1 MVGSHSPAE
10 VRPLTGLRWFAASIV
25 FVYHFGAPAWI
36 PNWLWRIQHNGLLGV
51 QLFFVLSGY
60 VLTLRYFKI
69 RLQLR
74 KYLLSR
80 VARIW
85 PMYLVG
91 LFLSFL
97 YLVYS
102 NQPTPLTSIAVHA
115 VGLQAW
121 NPEMDSALR
130 LNGPAWTVSVEFFFY
145 LMFPILL
152 SVFRRWESRTTLGPL
167 LMLAGTALGG
177 LLTMRQLVAFGPV
190 DTSLQELPNSF
201 IWFRLVP
208 IHYLGLFVTGVG
220 AAITVLNSQSKGLDA
235 QLGRFV
241 KPGMIVGLLVLSI
254 SCVSFNTP
262 TSSHLALSARFWL
275 TGPPFA
281 LLLMSLHLH
290 PRNLV
295 SKILGSDLMGFLG
308 KISYSFYILHVPFI
322 SLLRLKLPNLS
333 YEMRFMLLLT
343 CSALAFLTIEQPL
356 RKFLT
361 SRPD

>member
-1 MVGSHSPAE
+1 MAE
-10 VRPLTGLRWFAASIV
+10 EVKSLTGLRWFAALAV
-25 FVYHFGAPAWI
+25 FLYHYGNPAWI
-36 PNWLWRIQHNGLLGV
+36 PNRLWRIEHNGLLGV
-51 QLFFVLSGY
+51 QFFFVLSGY

-69 RLQLR
+69 RFQLR
-74 KYLLSR
+74 RYLLSR

-85 PMYLVG
+85 PMYLAG
-91 LFLSFL
+91 LFLSFV

-102 NQPTPLTSIAVHA
+102 NQPTPLRLVAVHA

-121 NPEMDSALR
+121 NPEMDFALG

-152 SVFRRWESRTTLGPL
+152 TVFRRWEPRTKLGPL

-177 LLTMRQLVAFGPV
+177 LLTVRQVVAFGPV

-208 IHYLGLFVTGVG
+208 IHYLGLFVTGIG
-220 AAITVLNSQSKGLDA
+220 AAITVLNSQSKGLAA

-241 KPGMIVGLLVLSI
+241 KPEMIVGLLILSI
-254 SCVSFNTP
+254 TCVSFNTP
-262 TSSHLALSARFWL
+262 TSSQLALSARFWL

-281 LLLMSLHLH
+281 ILLMSLHLH

-295 SKILGSDLMGFLG
+295 SKILGSDLISFLG

-333 YEMRFMLLLT
+333 YEIRFMLLLL
-343 CSALAFLTIEQPL
+343 CSTLAYLTIEQPL

-361 SRPD
+361 RLPD

>member
-1 MVGSHSPAE
+1 MAE
-10 VRPLTGLRWFAASIV
+10 EVKSLTGLRWFAALAV
-25 FVYHFGAPAWI
+25 FLYHFGNPAWT
-36 PNWLWRIQHNGLLGV
+36 PNWIWRIEHNGLLGV

-69 RLQLR
+69 RFQLR

-80 VARIW
+80 VTRIW
-85 PMYLVG
+85 PMYLAG
-91 LFLSFL
+91 LFLSFV

-102 NQPTPLTSIAVHA
+102 NQPTPLTLIAVHA

-121 NPEMDSALR
+121 NPEMDFALG

-152 SVFRRWESRTTLGPL
+152 TVFRRWESRMKLGPL

-177 LLTMRQLVAFGPV
+177 LLTVRQVVAFGPV
-190 DTSLQELPNSF
+190 DTSLQKLPNSF

-208 IHYLGLFVTGVG
+208 IHYLGLFVTGIG

-235 QLGRFV
+235 QLGRFA
-241 KPGMIVGLLVLSI
+241 KPGMIVGLLVLSVT
-254 SCVSFNTP
+254 CVSFNTP

-281 LLLMSLHLH
+281 ILLMSLHLH

-295 SKILGSDLMGFLG
+295 SKILGSDLISFLG

-333 YEMRFMLLLT
+333 YEMRFTLLLM
-343 CSALAFLTIEQPL
+343 CSSLAYLTIEQPL
-356 RKFLT
+356 RKLLT
-361 SRPD
+361 RRHD